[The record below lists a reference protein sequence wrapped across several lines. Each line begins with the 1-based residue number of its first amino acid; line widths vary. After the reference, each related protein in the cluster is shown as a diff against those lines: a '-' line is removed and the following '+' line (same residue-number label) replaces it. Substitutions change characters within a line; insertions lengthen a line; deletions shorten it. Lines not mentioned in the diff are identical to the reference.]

1 MDVMLGVAG
10 IVAKV
15 LGRDRVSDLA
25 ERVAGRS
32 RMGVWQR
39 VLQRLPTLGPT
50 EGRGYLRARA
60 IAVVRE
66 ETSRLMEQEGAAVS
80 SYRYEIEEAALHLL
94 VTMISSQFSQTR
106 SHDTRRR
113 AA

>member
-1 MDVMLGVAG
+1 MFGVSNLIAHVFG
-10 IVAKV
+10 V
-15 LGRDRVSDLA
+15 DRISDMA

-39 VLQRLPTLGPT
+39 VLERLPTLGPT

-60 IAVVRE
+60 AAVVRE
-66 ETSRLMEQEGAAVS
+66 ETKRLIEQEGAWLKPHRA
-80 SYRYEIEEAALHLL
+80 EIEDAALTML
-94 VTMISSQFSQTR
+94 VAMISAQLGQPRTQMGR
-106 SHDTRRR
+106 QR